1 MISKKNIVLQ
11 SPSGRPFLS
20 DVFYVENE
28 EKKPVVIF
36 SHGFAGFKDWG
47 AFNLMA
53 KAFAEAGF
61 VLVKHNFSHDG
72 TTVDNP
78 TEFVDQEA
86 FGNNNF
92 TKELDDLGVVIDWVC
107 SDAFPVEK
115 DEVNIDQI
123 YLIGHSRGGG
133 IVILKAGEDPRV
145 KKVAPWNS
153 VNEFGRYWKKD
164 EMDKIKNDGVIYVTN
179 SRTKQSLPI
188 YWQMYED
195 YFAHMPR
202 LYIPDVVRRLT
213 IPMVIVHGTRDETV
227 PYSAAQEMQTW
238 KPDAELVGIEGA
250 NHVFGARHPWT
261 EDTMPAD
268 LNKAVQETVRF
279 FKLQ

>member
-1 MISKKNIVLQ
+1 MIEKKNIVLQ
-11 SPSGRPFLS
+11 SPHGRPFLT
-20 DVFYVENE
+20 DVFYIENNQ
-28 EKKPVVIF
+28 KKPVVIF

-53 KAFAEAGF
+53 RAFAEAGF
-61 VLVKHNFSHDG
+61 VFVKHNFSHDG
-72 TTVDNP
+72 TTIDQP
-78 TEFVDQEA
+78 TEFADQEA

-107 SDAFPVEK
+107 SETFPVAK
-115 DEVNIDQI
+115 NEVNTDQI

-133 IVILKAGEDPRV
+133 IVTLKAGEDPRV

-153 VNEFGRYWKKD
+153 VNEFGKYWKKE
-164 EMDKIKNDGVIYVTN
+164 EMEKIKNDGVIYVTN

-195 YFAHMPR
+195 YFAHLKR
-202 LYIPDVVRRLT
+202 LYIPDVVKSLT
-213 IPMVIVHGTRDETV
+213 IPMIIIHGTNDETV
-227 PYSAAQEMQTW
+227 PFSAAQEMKEW
-238 KPDAELVGIEGA
+238 KPDAELVAIEGA
-250 NHVFGARHPWT
+250 NHVFGARHPWA

-268 LNKAVQETVRF
+268 LNKAVTETVRF
-279 FKLQ
+279 FKL

>member
-1 MISKKNIVLQ
+1 MISKLNIVLQ
-11 SPSGRPFLS
+11 SPHGRPFLT
-20 DVFYVENE
+20 DVFYIENNQ
-28 EKKPVVIF
+28 KKPIVIF

-53 KAFAEAGF
+53 RAFAEAGF
-61 VLVKHNFSHDG
+61 VFVKHNFSHDG
-72 TTVDNP
+72 TTIDHP
-78 TEFVDQEA
+78 TEFADIEA
-86 FGNNNF
+86 FGNNNIS
-92 TKELDDLGVVIDWVC
+92 KELDDLGVVIDWVC
-107 SDAFPVEK
+107 SDKFPVERTEA
-115 DEVNIDQI
+115 DIDQI

-133 IVILKAGEDPRV
+133 LVILKAGEDARI

-153 VNEFGRYWKKD
+153 VNEYGKYWKKE

-195 YFAHMPR
+195 YFAHLQR
-202 LYIPDVVRRLT
+202 LYIPDVVKRLA
-213 IPMVIVHGTRDETV
+213 IPMVVVHGTNDETV
-227 PYSAAQEMQTW
+227 PYAAALEMQSW
-238 KPDAELVGIEGA
+238 KPDAMLIPIEGA

-261 EDTMPAD
+261 EDTIPAD
-268 LNKAVQETVRF
+268 LNKAITETIRF

>member
-11 SPSGRPFLS
+11 STYNRPFLA
-20 DVFYVENE
+20 DVLYVAD
-28 EKKPVVIF
+28 KQAKPVVIF

-53 KAFAEAGF
+53 AAFAEAGF

-72 TTVDNP
+72 TTVENP

-92 TKELDDLGVVIDWVC
+92 SKELDDLGVVIDWVC
-107 SDAFPVEK
+107 SDAFPVEPG
-115 DEVNIDQI
+115 EVNREQI

-133 IVILKAGEDPRV
+133 IVMLKAGEDTRV

-153 VNEFGRYWKKD
+153 VNEFGKYWKKE
-164 EMDKIKNDGVIYVTN
+164 EMDKIKTDGVIYVTN

-195 YFAHMPR
+195 YFAHLSR
-202 LYIPDVVRRLT
+202 LYIPDVVKGLR
-213 IPMVIVHGTRDETV
+213 IPMLIVHGTKDETV
-227 PYSAAQEMQTW
+227 PFSAAQELQSW
-238 KPDAELVGIEGA
+238 KPDAELVAIDGA
-250 NHVFGARHPWT
+250 NHVFGARHPWE
-261 EDTMPAD
+261 EDSMPAD
-268 LNKAVQETVRF
+268 LKKAVEETIRF

>member
-1 MISKKNIVLQ
+1 MISQQNIILQ
-11 SPSGRPFLS
+11 SAQGRPFLT
-20 DVFYVENE
+20 DVFYRADNQR
-28 EKKPVVIF
+28 KPVVIF

-53 KAFAEAGF
+53 DAFAETGF
-61 VLVKHNFSHDG
+61 VFVKHNFSHDG
-72 TTVDNP
+72 TTLEHP
-78 TEFVDQEA
+78 TEFVDVEA

-92 TKELDDLGVVIDWVC
+92 TKELNDLGVVIDWVC
-107 SDAFPVEK
+107 SDSFPV
-115 DEVNIDQI
+115 DSHEVNKDQI

-133 IVILKAGEDPRV
+133 IVILKAGEDLRV

-153 VNEFGRYWKKD
+153 VNEFGKYWKKE

-195 YFAHMPR
+195 YLSHMDR
-202 LYIPDVVRRLT
+202 LYIPAVVRRLA
-213 IPMVIVHGTRDETV
+213 IPMVIVHGTKDETV
-227 PYSAAQEMQTW
+227 PYSSAEEMKSW
-238 KPDAELVGIEGA
+238 KPDAELVPIEGA

-261 EDTMPAD
+261 EDAMPAD
-268 LNKAVQETVRF
+268 MNKAVTETIRF